1 MGIDIQTETVIG
13 IGEACRAF
21 PPNGISDATMA
32 RFIQKGVKIKALG
45 IFVKLETIKIGGRR
59 YTSKEAI
66 ASFIAAQNA
75 VVMIANAPNL
85 LNAVQQAEKKLEA
98 IIQAGMTDGGICATH
113 HAVWVELE
121 QIRRSLDT
129 AADWAT
135 DVAAF

>member
-75 VVMIANAPNL
+75 VVIIANAPNL

-98 IIQAGMTDGGICATH
+98 IIQAGMTDGGLCATH